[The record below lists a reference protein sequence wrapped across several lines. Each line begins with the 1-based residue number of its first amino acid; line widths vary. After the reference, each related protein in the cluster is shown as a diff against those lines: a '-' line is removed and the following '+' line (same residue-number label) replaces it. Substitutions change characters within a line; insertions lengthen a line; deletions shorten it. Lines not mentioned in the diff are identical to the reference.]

1 MIAFVPMT
9 ADSVHEVQAIEAV
22 AHESPW
28 TAGNFTD
35 SLTAG
40 HVATLMLTGN
50 SLLGYAVVMH
60 LPDEAELLN
69 ITIAPPYQRQGLGE
83 QLLSQVCTAAHAQG
97 ALRMFLEVRASN
109 LAAHTLYSHN
119 GFIEVGRRRGYYAAA
134 NGQREDAILMAKD
147 L

>member
-9 ADSVHEVQAIEAV
+9 ADSVGEVQAIEAL

-28 TAGNFTD
+28 TQGNFSD
-35 SLTAG
+35 SLIAG
-40 HVATLMLTGN
+40 HVATLMMTGN
-50 SLLGYAVVMH
+50 ALLGYAVVMA

-83 QLLSQVCTAAHAQG
+83 QLLEHVCAMAQTQG
-97 ALRMFLEVRASN
+97 AQRMFLEVRASN

-119 GFIEVGRRRGYYAAA
+119 GFSEVGRRRGYYAAA